1 MGKLGKLPM
10 DDGYWWI
17 LMDYLQYGFIYG
29 LAMDD
34 WWIRNGWWVTIN
46 IIITKYCITDFPPL
60 ESIILYLWMIYVTDV
75 VVSGHSFSFWDVPTV
90 RIITNC
96 NLMKRWETWTTRN
109 LVACSLPFLAR
120 VMIFR
125 RLPNHVGKTGGC
137 VLGRDY
143 PMPLGGPFRMREA
156 GLAACAKLLKHI
168 ETYWNHCRYLMIFL
182 ILFVVHCSSLMSRYV

>member
-1 MGKLGKLPM
+1 
-10 DDGYWWI
+10 
-17 LMDYLQYGFIYG
+17 
-29 LAMDD
+29 
-34 WWIRNGWWVTIN
+34 
-46 IIITKYCITDFPPL
+46 
-60 ESIILYLWMIYVTDV
+60 MIYVTDV

-90 RIITNC
+90 RTIANC

-125 RLPNHVGKTGGC
+125 IVKGFAGLPNHVGKTGTPWNSFRPPGLTRLHRSSEILRVRWGGC

-156 GLAACAKLLKHI
+156 GLAACAKLLNHI
-168 ETYWNHCRYLMIFL
+168 ETYWTHCRYFMIFL